1 MLVFLLISRYCGESC
16 QARDVLDGHMT
27 VCKQVEREEK
37 VKRAVVDRIVQT
49 IFIST
54 DGVVTYNYFYD
65 KVIKTMNRLSRE
77 FMKRDLK
84 PEDSFVDIFT
94 KNCV

>member
-1 MLVFLLISRYCGESC
+1 
-16 QARDVLDGHMT
+16 MT

-54 DGVVTYNYFYD
+54 DGVTYNYFYD
-65 KVIKTMNRLSRE
+65 KVIKL
-77 FMKRDLK
+77 
-84 PEDSFVDIFT
+84 
-94 KNCV
+94 